1 MTNYDWNNTEY
12 LGESNPEE
20 KNSKIDAAAIEATRR
35 RRRIEDIKEAARLER
50 DVLEDVWD

>member
-1 MTNYDWNNTEY
+1 MTNYNWNNAEY
-12 LGESNPEE
+12 RGESNPEE

-50 DVLEDVWD
+50 EVLDDVWD